1 MAGKAKIARGALEGL
16 TDILSSTPIGN
27 KRRII
32 DLQDHYD
39 PEKNFE
45 VTLNPTFTDIKRL
58 LNKSAKTQKMKF
70 GHVAYDPKDPY
81 TWHVPHVK
89 FHINPETEEIAVW
102 DALEGHHN
110 NVREAVPLWP
120 SGEEMFSNPKL
131 MEKLND
137 PEFDYF
143 GINPNKNEG
152 HIQQLPDGKIVVHKG
167 WDDDTYT
174 KPIKN
179 EYTKIIEG
187 KLGLTNGN

>member
-1 MAGKAKIARGALEGL
+1 MAGKAKLARGALEGL

-32 DLQDHYD
+32 DLEDHYD
-39 PEKNFE
+39 PMKTFE

-58 LNKSAKTQKMKF
+58 LNKSAKTQKIKF

-102 DALEGHHN
+102 DALEAQHN
-110 NVREAVPLWP
+110 HVGFGAPLWP
-120 SGEEMFSNPKL
+120 WDRDTSSPQIMKL
-131 MEKLND
+131 MEKLKD
-137 PEFDYF
+137 PEVGRLPF
-143 GINPNKNEG
+143 NEG

-187 KLGLTNGN
+187 KLGLTNGD